1 MARAFA
7 LTYTYE
13 DDSGNTAT
21 HDIHVP
27 TAFSIAQFTEFGRAM
42 ADFLDNIVG
51 GLIKS
56 VDLTITAD
64 ISGLLLNFVDP
75 LSDVEEVGSFQF
87 ATADNRAVLVN
98 LPAIDENTVLAG
110 SDDLNQIDGGIAAF
124 ITAMETG
131 IAVTGGTIS
140 PCDVNEDSIVDTVY
154 ARESFRSSGKRR

>member
-7 LTYTYE
+7 LTYTYQ

-27 TAFSIAQFTEFGRAM
+27 TAFSIAQFTEFGRSM
-42 ADFLDNIVG
+42 ADLLDNIVG
-51 GLIKS
+51 GLIIS
-56 VDLTITAD
+56 LDLTITAD

-75 LSDVEEVGSFQF
+75 LSDVEEVAAFQF

-98 LPAIDENTVLAG
+98 LPGMDEDIVLAG
-110 SDDLNQIDGGIAAF
+110 SDDLDQLDSGVAAF

-140 PCDVNEDSIVDTVY
+140 PCDVNEDSIVETVY
-154 ARESFRSSGKRR
+154 AREEFRSSGKRR